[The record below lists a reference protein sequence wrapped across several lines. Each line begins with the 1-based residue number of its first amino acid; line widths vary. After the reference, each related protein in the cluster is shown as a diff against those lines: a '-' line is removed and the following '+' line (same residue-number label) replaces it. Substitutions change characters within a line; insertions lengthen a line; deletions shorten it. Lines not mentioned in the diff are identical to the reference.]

1 MNYPDFF
8 VQKRILCVISECN
21 RCPAYLPRCTRWTMG
36 PQWPRPVGQPQL
48 RSRFKDQ
55 TQKSSNFRLV
65 VHKINPSLTK
75 QVCNALS
82 ENTQSERQSTVQNNV
97 PAGLSFSQFCSFY
110 SSMSFLKTLRR
121 YTRFSRRKE
130 LSCICGTPSPLSTT
144 VGITPRRF

>member
-65 VHKINPSLTK
+65 PKSMSVTRCQKTL
-75 QVCNALS
+75 Q
-82 ENTQSERQSTVQNNV
+82 NTAPT
-97 PAGLSFSQFCSFY
+97 GLSFPQFCSFY

-121 YTRFSRRKE
+121 YTRFSRRRE